1 MRSSFKGTIRFGL
14 LTVPV
19 KAYTTKNSKESITL
33 NQLHCECKSRI
44 KYQKQCPCCGPVAH
58 KEIERG
64 YEYAKDQ
71 YVIVD
76 PAEIKSEDKTIDVV
90 GFVKPG
96 KIHDRYNSGKS
107 YYLAADDVGEKAYH
121 LLVAAMRK
129 KKLDCF
135 AKAVVL
141 GKEQLV
147 SIRSIDGVLVLTVL
161 HYAEEIRGA
170 DVLDFGEASHSKQ
183 ELSLTLDL
191 IAQTTV
197 HDVVIED
204 YSNPYNDRL
213 RALVDAKVEGNEFV
227 SPPAA
232 EDTDETPVINLMD
245 ALQQSVDQL
254 TAKSATTRRKKSE
267 VSACMKLG

>member
-44 KYQKQCPCCGPVAH
+44 QYKKHCPCCGPVEH

-71 YVIVD
+71 YVIID
-76 PAEIKSEDKTIDVV
+76 PNELKSEDKTIDIV

-135 AKAVVL
+135 AKAIVL

-147 SIRSIDGVLVLTVL
+147 SIRSIDGDLVLTVL
-161 HYAEEIRGA
+161 HYADEIRGS
-170 DVLDFGEASHSKQ
+170 DVLDFGEPSHSKQ

-191 IAQTTV
+191 IEQTTV
-197 HDVVIED
+197 ADVTIED
-204 YSNPYNDRL
+204 YSNPYNERL
-213 RALVDAKVEGNEFV
+213 REFVAAKVDGNEFV

-232 EDTDETPVINLMD
+232 DDTDETPVINLMD
-245 ALQQSVDQL
+245 ALQKSVEQL
-254 TAKSATTRRKKSE
+254 TAKSSPTRNTRRKQ
-267 VSACMKLG
+267 VSA